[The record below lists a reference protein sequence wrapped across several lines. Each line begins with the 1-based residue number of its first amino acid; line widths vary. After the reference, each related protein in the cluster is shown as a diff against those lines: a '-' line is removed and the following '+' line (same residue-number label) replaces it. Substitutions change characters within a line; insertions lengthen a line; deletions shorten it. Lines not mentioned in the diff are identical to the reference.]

1 MSNVIAE
8 LSMSLDGFIA
18 RKDNSTD
25 EVHSWY
31 SQGDTQIKMPNNEL
45 TFTTDPAS
53 AELVRES
60 FQLGANVTGRRTFD
74 DAEAWGGQDPM
85 GIPSFI
91 VTHSV
96 PEEWSRAD
104 SPFVFVTDG
113 VKSAIAQA
121 KAAANG
127 KDVGVAGADIA
138 QQCLQL
144 GLLDEIHIHLVPVLL
159 GEGIRLFDNLSSTP
173 VQLERTRVVDAP
185 NVTHLYFRVVK

>member
-1 MSNVIAE
+1 MGKVIVE

-25 EVHSWY
+25 EVHAWY
-31 SQGDTQIKMPNNEL
+31 SQGDTEVKMPNNEL
-45 TFTTDPAS
+45 TFTTDPTS

-85 GIPSFI
+85 GIPSFV
-91 VTHSV
+91 VTHTV
-96 PEEWSRAD
+96 PEEWSGAD
-104 SPFVFVTDG
+104 SPFIFVTDG
-113 VKSAIAQA
+113 VERAIAQA

-159 GEGIRLFDNLSSTP
+159 GEGVRLFDNLSSTP
-173 VQLERTRVVDAP
+173 TQLERIRVVDTP
-185 NVTHLYFRVVK
+185 NVTHLYYRVIK

>member
-1 MSNVIAE
+1 MGKVIAE

-25 EVHSWY
+25 EVHAWY
-31 SQGDTQIKMPNNEL
+31 SQGDIEIKMPNNEL

-53 AELVRES
+53 AELIRES

-91 VTHSV
+91 VTHTV
-96 PEEWSRAD
+96 PEEWSHAD

-113 VKSAIAQA
+113 VESAIAQA
-121 KAAANG
+121 KAAAKG

-138 QQCLQL
+138 QQCLNL
-144 GLLDEIHIHLVPVLL
+144 GLLDEVHIHLVPVLL
-159 GEGIRLFDNLSSTP
+159 GEGIRLFDHLGRTP
-173 VQLERTRVVDAP
+173 IQLERTRVVDAP
-185 NVTHLYFRVVK
+185 NVTHLYFRVIK

>member
-1 MSNVIAE
+1 MGNVIVE

-25 EVHSWY
+25 EVHAWY
-31 SQGDTQIKMPNNEL
+31 SQGDTQIQMPNNEL
-45 TFTTDPAS
+45 TFTTDAAS
-53 AELVRES
+53 AVLVRES

-74 DAEAWGGQDPM
+74 DAEAWGGQDPL

-91 VTHSV
+91 ITHSV
-96 PEEWSRAD
+96 PEEWDRAD

-113 VKSAIAQA
+113 VESAIAQA

-138 QQCLQL
+138 QQCLKL

-159 GEGIRLFDNLSSTP
+159 GEGIRLFDHLGSTP
-173 VQLERTRVVDAP
+173 IQLERIRLVEAP
-185 NVTHLYFRVVK
+185 TVTHIYFRVVK

>member
-1 MSNVIAE
+1 MAKVIAE

-25 EVHSWY
+25 EVHAWY
-31 SQGDTQIKMPNNEL
+31 SQGDIEIKMPNNEL

-53 AELVRES
+53 AELIRES

-85 GIPSFI
+85 GIPSFV
-91 VTHSV
+91 VTYAV
-96 PEEWSRAD
+96 PEEWSQAD

-113 VKSAIAQA
+113 VESAIAQA

-138 QQCLQL
+138 QQCLNL

-159 GEGIRLFDNLSSTP
+159 GEGIRLFDHLGPLRVT
-173 VQLERTRVVDAP
+173 QLTFVTREVRLAKSRTSGRSI
-185 NVTHLYFRVVK
+185 

>member
-1 MSNVIAE
+1 MGKVIVE

-25 EVHSWY
+25 EVHAWY
-31 SQGDTQIKMPNNEL
+31 SQGDTHVKMPNNEL

-53 AELVRES
+53 AELIQES

-96 PEEWSRAD
+96 PEEWSGAD

-113 VKSAIAQA
+113 VESAIAQA

-138 QQCLQL
+138 QQCLKL

-173 VQLERTRVVDAP
+173 IQLERTRVVNAP
-185 NVTHLYFRVVK
+185 NVTHLYFRVIK

>member
-1 MSNVIAE
+1 MGKVIVE
-8 LSMSLDGFIA
+8 LSMSFDGFIA

-25 EVHSWY
+25 EVHAWY
-31 SQGDTQIKMPNNEL
+31 SKGDTQVKMPNNEL
-45 TFTTDPAS
+45 TFSTDPAS
-53 AELVRES
+53 AELIRES

-113 VKSAIAQA
+113 VESAIAQA

-138 QQCLQL
+138 QQCLKL
-144 GLLDEIHIHLVPVLL
+144 GLLDEVHLHLVPVLL

-173 VQLERTRVVDAP
+173 IQLERIRVVDTP
-185 NVTHLYFRVVK
+185 NVTHLYFRVIK

>member
-1 MSNVIAE
+1 MSKVIVE

-25 EVHSWY
+25 EVHAWY

-45 TFTTDPAS
+45 TFTTDPVS

-74 DAEAWGGQDPM
+74 DAEAWGGQDPL

-91 VTHSV
+91 VTHAV

-113 VKSAIAQA
+113 VESAIAQA

-138 QQCLQL
+138 QQCLKL

-159 GEGIRLFDNLSSTP
+159 SEGIRLFDNLSSTP
-173 VQLERTRVVDAP
+173 IQLERIRVVDTP
-185 NVTHLYFRVVK
+185 NVTHLYFRVIK